1 MKTKKKSSGKS
12 VGEKNPTSW
21 KDRPASEIKKYTTLA
36 KHLDAQKKQS
46 RVNIRMSELDVRML
60 KKLSEREGVGYQT
73 LMSAIIHKY
82 VTEQLMERR
91 HFEEIVSRI
100 SAQLKAM
107 RP

>member
-1 MKTKKKSSGKS
+1 MAIQKKSSPKRLS
-12 VGEKNPTSW
+12 SW
-21 KDRPASEIKKYTTLA
+21 KDRPASEIKKYTSLA
-36 KHLDAQKKQS
+36 KNFEAQKKQS

-82 VTEQLMERR
+82 VTEQLIERR

-100 SAQLKAM
+100 SHQLRAL
-107 RP
+107 RS